1 MGYEKYEAKRTY
13 YHGTWFRSN
22 LEARVAQALTALG
35 IAWEYERQ
43 CFRDE
48 RFPHEQYTPDF
59 HLPNSDA
66 YVEVCGEFDARH
78 RANASVLCELL
89 GSTRDSPRVVVV
101 GGDGD
106 MRGCWVE
113 GGRLLSRRARWRVES
128 GVEVGNIF
136 DAAGMKRW

>member
-1 MGYEKYEAKRTY
+1 MGYERYSAKRTY

-48 RFPHEQYTPDF
+48 RFPHDQYTPDF
-59 HLPNSDA
+59 HLPNSGA
-66 YVEVCGEFDARH
+66 YVEVCPALDERH
-78 RANASVLCELL
+78 RANVSVLCELL
-89 GSTRDSPRVVVV
+89 GSTRDEPRVVVV
-101 GGDGD
+101 DGSGDITGH
-106 MRGCWVE
+106 WVA
-113 GGRLLSRRARWRVES
+113 GGRLRGRRARWR
-128 GVEVGNIF
+128 GKGGGEVGNIF